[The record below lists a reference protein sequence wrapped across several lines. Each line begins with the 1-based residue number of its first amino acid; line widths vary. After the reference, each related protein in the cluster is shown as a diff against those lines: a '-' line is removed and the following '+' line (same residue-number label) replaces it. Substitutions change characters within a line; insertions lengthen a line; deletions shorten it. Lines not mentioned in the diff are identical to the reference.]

1 MPIKGDTALSSFSG
15 KELAESSAIHGD
27 FNQASINY
35 SGHQN
40 LEVRGAE
47 LVGGPCEICGEDLF
61 RDYDDSMGDVCL
73 SCYYEERS
81 KQDDEGSEY
90 DGWLLNFAESFGADW
105 DVSVDKVTH
114 QKQTF
119 HVKDKDYESQA
130 KRKAL
135 SLAKKKKGGWKN
147 YPEGAGF
154 ATPEYEA
161 WFARRARA
169 ESFVADSQPIYER
182 KYRQIV
188 VDDNFKNKLKTLES
202 LIKSLNE
209 AIHKKGEGS
218 FDVVETEALRRA
230 VSEVYFARDILMG
243 GYWESESFG
252 AEGSADSST
261 LIFIDLSG
269 SSSAVRADGKTI
281 KDSFMADIKKM
292 IKGADGETFTIIGFG
307 SSYGDGRLP
316 QPYGQATRIICE
328 SATPAEVRKCLKDD
342 SLWWSMGG
350 TRFPSRGLINVLR
363 NEMFSSHSFLN
374 TYPSKT
380 IILTDAYEGDMLPAS
395 WDAESFGAEYGKR
408 QRFGNRYVARDT
420 KGRIISNVSVGRS
433 LKADRRNK
441 SKTPARSGFGHMGD
455 ARKGASGEFKLP
467 TDAKSL
473 VGIGAVLGGLWA
485 YLESK
490 A

>member
-47 LVGGPCEICGEDLF
+47 DMDGTPRFIPVEVIKYDAWWSRKYGREYNPTLVGN
-61 RDYDDSMGDVCL
+61 DYDYSYVVCVRDIPIAHFDTKENAENHANTVRTAISVLGGMTDSTIDHPLALKEML
-73 SCYYEERS
+73 
-81 KQDDEGSEY
+81 
-90 DGWLLNFAESFGADW
+90 ADW

-169 ESFVADSQPIYER
+169 ESFGAELVGGPCEICGEDLFRDYDDSMGDVCLSCYYEER
-182 KYRQIV
+182 SKQ
-188 VDDNFKNKLKTLES
+188 DD
-202 LIKSLNE
+202 
-209 AIHKKGEGS
+209 EGS
-218 FDVVETEALRRA
+218 EYDGWLLN
-230 VSEVYFARDILMG
+230 FA
-243 GYWESESFG
+243 ESFG
-252 AEGSADSST
+252 ADRECEDCGISGLMENTIYCDTCWESHGKN
-261 LIFIDLSG
+261 LS
-269 SSSAVRADGKTI
+269 
-281 KDSFMADIKKM
+281 
-292 IKGADGETFTIIGFG
+292 
-307 SSYGDGRLP
+307 
-316 QPYGQATRIICE
+316 
-328 SATPAEVRKCLKDD
+328 
-342 SLWWSMGG
+342 
-350 TRFPSRGLINVLR
+350 
-363 NEMFSSHSFLN
+363 
-374 TYPSKT
+374 
-380 IILTDAYEGDMLPAS
+380 
-395 WDAESFGAEYGKR
+395 AEYGKR

-467 TDAKSL
+467 TNAKSL

>member
-47 LVGGPCEICGEDLF
+47 DMDGTPRFIPVEVIKYDAWWSRKYGREYNPTLVGN
-61 RDYDDSMGDVCL
+61 DYDYSYVVCVRDIPIAHFDTKENAENHANTVRTAISVLGGMTDSTIDHPLALKEML
-73 SCYYEERS
+73 
-81 KQDDEGSEY
+81 
-90 DGWLLNFAESFGADW
+90 ADW

-169 ESFVADSQPIYER
+169 ESFGAELVGGPCEICGEDLFRDYDDSMGDVCLSCYYEER
-182 KYRQIV
+182 SKQ
-188 VDDNFKNKLKTLES
+188 DD
-202 LIKSLNE
+202 
-209 AIHKKGEGS
+209 EGS
-218 FDVVETEALRRA
+218 E
-230 VSEVYFARDILMG
+230 Y
-243 GYWESESFG
+243 
-252 AEGSADSST
+252 
-261 LIFIDLSG
+261 
-269 SSSAVRADGKTI
+269 DGW
-281 KDSFMADIKKM
+281 
-292 IKGADGETFTIIGFG
+292 
-307 SSYGDGRLP
+307 L
-316 QPYGQATRIICE
+316 
-328 SATPAEVRKCLKDD
+328 
-342 SLWWSMGG
+342 
-350 TRFPSRGLINVLR
+350 
-363 NEMFSSHSFLN
+363 LN
-374 TYPSKT
+374 F
-380 IILTDAYEGDMLPAS
+380 
-395 WDAESFGAEYGKR
+395 AESFGAEYGKR

>member
-1 MPIKGDTALSSFSG
+1 MPIKGDTSLSSFSG

-47 LVGGPCEICGEDLF
+47 SFGAELVGGPCEICGEDLF

-81 KQDDEGSEY
+81 KKDDEGSEY
-90 DGWLLNFAESFGADW
+90 DGWLLNFAESFG
-105 DVSVDKVTH
+105 
-114 QKQTF
+114 
-119 HVKDKDYESQA
+119 
-130 KRKAL
+130 
-135 SLAKKKKGGWKN
+135 
-147 YPEGAGF
+147 
-154 ATPEYEA
+154 
-161 WFARRARA
+161 
-169 ESFVADSQPIYER
+169 ADSQPIYER

-252 AEGSADSST
+252 AEGYGPYA
-261 LIFIDLSG
+261 G
-269 SSSAVRADGKTI
+269 NYRAHVI
-281 KDSFMADIKKM
+281 EYLL
-292 IKGADGETFTIIGFG
+292 GETSEDEIM
-307 SSYGDGRLP
+307 
-316 QPYGQATRIICE
+316 
-328 SATPAEVRKCLKDD
+328 EVFDISQEDLD
-342 SLWWSMGG
+342 
-350 TRFPSRGLINVLR
+350 
-363 NEMFSSHSFLN
+363 
-374 TYPSKT
+374 TY
-380 IILTDAYEGDMLPAS
+380 
-395 WDAESFGAEYGKR
+395 WDAESFGAESYSESDLHDLIQSIWDGLGEAGRNEHYELFREYFGEGEEMAAEYGKR

-420 KGRIISNVSVGRS
+420 KGKFISNVSVGRS

-441 SKTPARSGFGHMGD
+441 SKTPARSGFGHKGD